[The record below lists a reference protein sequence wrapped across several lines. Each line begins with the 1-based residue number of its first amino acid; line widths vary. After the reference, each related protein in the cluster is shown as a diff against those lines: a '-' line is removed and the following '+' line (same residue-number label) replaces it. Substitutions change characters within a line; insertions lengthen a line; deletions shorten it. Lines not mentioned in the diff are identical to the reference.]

1 MEFMRPNALSYNLV
15 VGPEVSIATLV
26 AFIQE
31 IICGAD
37 GFEAKNWALFAE
49 RDLDENAI
57 HHGAL
62 PQNLIEE
69 QPAEILEQGLGVVG
83 NLSGVYLRKFE
94 PDNDGSANA
103 ATYGFRFGWRL
114 TFRVSLRSATE
125 DSCQTA
131 ITQMSNIIVQ
141 AAQRLGALGGEL
153 LRESSGY
160 LGPTP
165 PHADPEVLVQIVQ
178 TDEIARAYPDPETY
192 WAQWD
197 EVSYVG
203 QGRALVSRGLG
214 ITDETAFKEMV
225 AERGIALC
233 QTARPGLSEFLRGT
247 LTAEEK
253 AMLQTQESY
262 LNQVGLDPDTQILEF
277 AAYVP
282 EDSYMTARDY
292 KTLLNFTSPRT
303 QRIQEIGSVRV
314 AFPNEAMA
322 RREFPLLST
331 LEVDVIY
338 MSDAGVWAP
347 LTS

>member
-1 MEFMRPNALSYNLV
+1 MEFVRPNALTYNLV
-15 VGPEVSIATLV
+15 IGPEIPIAALIEFV
-26 AFIQE
+26 QMFICNAE
-31 IICGAD
+31 
-37 GFEAKNWALFAE
+37 GFEAQTWELFAE
-49 RDLDENAI
+49 SDLDDSAI
-57 HHGAL
+57 QQGPL
-62 PQNLIEE
+62 PQNLTDE
-69 QPAEILEQGLGVVG
+69 QPTEVLEQGFAVDGKYG
-83 NLSGVYLRKFE
+83 GVYLRKIE
-94 PDNDGSANA
+94 PRVDDP
-103 ATYGFRFGWRL
+103 TYEESHGYRFGWHL
-114 TFRVSLRSATE
+114 TYRAALFDANESDCKAATALLSKMFVE
-125 DSCQTA
+125 A
-131 ITQMSNIIVQ
+131 G
-141 AAQRLGALGGEL
+141 QRHGALWGEL

-233 QTARPGLSEFLRGT
+233 QTARPGLSAFLRGT

-262 LNQVGLDPDTQILEF
+262 LNQVGLDPDTHILEF

-331 LEVDVIY
+331 LEVDIIY
-338 MSDAGVWAP
+338 MSDAGTWEP
-347 LTS
+347 LTG

>member
-1 MEFMRPNALSYNLV
+1 MDFVRPIALTYNLV
-15 VGPEVSIATLV
+15 LGPEVSIEALI
-26 AFIQE
+26 AFVQE
-31 IICGAD
+31 VICD
-37 GFEAKNWALFAE
+37 TEGFEAETWELFAE
-49 RDLDENAI
+49 SDLDDSAI
-57 HHGAL
+57 HQGSL
-62 PQNLIEE
+62 PQNLAEE
-69 QPAEILEQGLGVVG
+69 RSPEVLEKGFAVDGKQGGA
-83 NLSGVYLRKFE
+83 YLRKIE
-94 PDNDGSANA
+94 PRADDPD
-103 ATYGFRFGWRL
+103 YGETHGHRFGWQL
-114 TFRVSLRSATE
+114 TYSVDLFDASEAGCR
-125 DSCQTA
+125 TA
-131 ITQMSNIIVQ
+131 ITLMSEVIVQ
-141 AAQRLGALGGEL
+141 AGHRLGALWGEL
-153 LRESSGY
+153 LRESSGS

-197 EVSYVG
+197 EVNYVG
-203 QGRALVSRGLG
+203 QGRAIVSRGLG

-247 LTAEEK
+247 LSAEEK

-262 LNQVGLDPDTQILEF
+262 LDQVGLDPDTHILEF

-303 QRIQEIGSVRV
+303 KKTEGIESVRI
-314 AFPNEAMA
+314 AFPDEAMA

-331 LEVDVIY
+331 LEVEVIY